1 MELYNDLLPDPLPAE
16 PMALAS
22 AWLATALAA
31 RQQPNPDSMVL
42 ATATASGQ
50 PSARVVLCKE
60 FDVEFG
66 RVSFVTNYDS
76 RKGRELAENARAALV
91 FHWDHSHRQIRV
103 EGVVVK
109 APEAESDAYF
119 ESRNWQRR
127 IGAWASAQS
136 QPLRARA
143 AERGGARGRERF
155 GAPEPTLDNIN
166 ERQAREHSAAAI
178 LGRLLRLGR
187 RGRVVDRR
195 RIAHPRTRAL
205 DPIAN
210 YCRARAFAP
219 GPGSRRGCSL
229 KPRMW
234 RNIRIAILLLI
245 LGIAAY
251 SNWYDRLSTTD
262 WDETLYIGV
271 FPIDD
276 AAMRVTRDYIARLT
290 ADRTSQTSSSS

>member
-60 FDVEFG
+60 FDVELG

-91 FHWDHSHRQIRV
+91 FHWDHAHRQIRV

-136 QPLRARA
+136 QPLRWREQLNAAVRA
-143 AERGGARGRERF
+143 AAQRF

-166 ERQAREHSAAAI
+166 EHAGAR
-178 LGRLLRLGR
+178 
-187 RGRVVDRR
+187 
-195 RIAHPRTRAL
+195 PF
-205 DPIAN
+205 
-210 YCRARAFAP
+210 RARPSGAATTS
-219 GPGSRRGCSL
+219 GPTPSNCGSKAHR
-229 KPRMW
+229 
-234 RNIRIAILLLI
+234 A
-245 LGIAAY
+245 
-251 SNWYDRLSTTD
+251 STN
-262 WDETLYIGV
+262 
-271 FPIDD
+271 
-276 AAMRVTRDYIARLT
+276 AR
-290 ADRTSQTSSSS
+290 AGPVR